1 MAEFH
6 LDELRFS
13 EESGHSRSAHTA
25 ERVKKLEKVGKLC
38 LGNNFIKRALNSSL
52 TLWVQCALSN

>member
-52 TLWVQCALSN
+52 TL